1 MTRSIPAALALAS
14 GLALAAPAFAQDAKD
29 DATMKPSRAMQAMM
43 DDDAKDFFETAASAN
58 QFEIDSSKLA
68 LEKATSPALKQYAQM
83 MVKDHTK
90 AGEELQALAKK
101 KNVTLKTELLK
112 RHQMML
118 DDLKDEA
125 AGQEFDEEYRDK
137 MITSHK
143 EAVSLFDE
151 AARDSKDPD
160 VRAFA
165 AKTLPKLQMHG
176 GAAKKLPEP
185 KG

>member
-1 MTRSIPAALALAS
+1 MKLVHSAALAVSLSLILAPS
-14 GLALAAPAFAQDAKD
+14 AYAADTADQDK
-29 DATMKPSRAMQAMM
+29 MKPSGAMQMLM

-58 QFEIDSSKLA
+58 MLEIDASKLA
-68 LEKATSPALKQYAQM
+68 LERATDPALKTYAQM

-90 AGEELQALAKK
+90 ASGELMALAKK
-101 KNVTLKTELLK
+101 KDVVLETKLLK

-118 DDLKDEA
+118 DDLASEKQ
-125 AGQEFDEEYRDK
+125 GSEFDDEYRDK
-137 MITSHK
+137 MVTSHK

-160 VRAFA
+160 IKAFA
-165 AKTLPKLQMHG
+165 AKTLPTLQAHG
-176 GAAKKLPEP
+176 GAAKKLPKP